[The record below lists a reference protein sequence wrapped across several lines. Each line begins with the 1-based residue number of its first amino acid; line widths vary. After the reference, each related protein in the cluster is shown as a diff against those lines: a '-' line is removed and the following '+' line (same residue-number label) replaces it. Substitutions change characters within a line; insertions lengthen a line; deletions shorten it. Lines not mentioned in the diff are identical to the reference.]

1 MSLTRNQRADLFML
15 FITLIWSGTFVIIKN
30 ALDEVP
36 PFLYTALRFALASLI
51 GYGLWFRYMK
61 GITSKDIIQ
70 GSVLGFFF
78 GLGFLSQTWGL
89 QHTTVANSSFIT
101 GSMAIFTPI
110 AAYLINRRSVSKIQ
124 MIGIFTVLTGLGF
137 FSQHGSKEWSFN
149 SGDLATLFC
158 AIMWGMYITYTD
170 RFMSQAD
177 DVPTIS
183 ARLTLIQF
191 VVSCIFASIGSVLF
205 EGNPANMPGLIS
217 QAFSSMDFLIALLY
231 TSILASI
238 VATYVQTRY
247 QHETTPVKAALMFS
261 TEPVTATAFA
271 VIVGME
277 TISIEKFALG
287 GIVILGVLI
296 AQSEDFIPALRRNT
310 QDS

>member
-1 MSLTRNQRADLFML
+1 MSITRNQRADLFML

-30 ALDEVP
+30 ALDDVP

-61 GITSKDIIQ
+61 GITSKDILH
-70 GSVLGFFF
+70 GSILGLFF

-110 AAYLINRRSVSKIQ
+110 AAYFISRKSVSLIQ
-124 MIGIFTVLTGLGF
+124 MIGIFTVLTGLAF
-137 FSQHGSKEWSFN
+137 FSQHGTSEWSLN

-170 RFMSQAD
+170 LFMNKAD

-191 VVSCIFASIGSVLF
+191 VVSCIFAFIGSLMF
-205 EGNPANMPGLIS
+205 EGNLNTIPRLIS
-217 QAFSSMDFLIALLY
+217 EAFTSMDFLIALLY

-261 TEPVTATAFA
+261 TEPVAATAFA

-277 TISIEKFALG
+277 TVSLEKFVLG
-287 GIVILGVLI
+287 GIVIVGVLI
-296 AQSEDFIPALRRNT
+296 AQSEDIIPALRKNT

>member
-1 MSLTRNQRADLFML
+1 MSVTRNQRADLFML
-15 FITLIWSGTFVIIKN
+15 FITLIWSGT
-30 ALDEVP
+30 
-36 PFLYTALRFALASLI
+36 FLYTALRFALASLI
-51 GYGLWFRYMK
+51 GYGLWFRYMR
-61 GITSKDIIQ
+61 GISSKDILH
-70 GSVLGFFF
+70 GSILGFFF

-110 AAYLINRRSVSKIQ
+110 AAYFISNKSVSTIQ
-124 MIGIFTVLTGLGF
+124 MIGIFTVLTGLAF
-137 FSQHGSKEWSFN
+137 FSQHGTSEWRFN

-170 RFMSQAD
+170 IFMSKAE

-183 ARLTLIQF
+183 ARLTLVQF
-191 VVSCIFASIGSVLF
+191 IVSCILAFLCAVMF
-205 EGNPANMPGLIS
+205 EGSPTHMSSLIMT
-217 QAFSSMDFLIALLY
+217 AFSSADFLIALLY

-261 TEPVTATAFA
+261 TEPVAATAFA

-277 TISIEKFALG
+277 TVSLEKFVLG

-296 AQSEDFIPALRRNT
+296 AQSEDFIPILRKYT